1 MATAPKPI
9 KASPA
14 HRQAAKTF
22 LDGLEGPFRRQQ
34 LAEVLYTRIS
44 PRSRQVADKL
54 AQSLMTEMAK
64 NGDIAR
70 HGHLHWVRVSKRRV
84 LRSGRPVPE
93 LSEEATLKL
102 GTRCPEKWAAV
113 DMETGEVWVGSR
125 AGWSRATAAQVDEMR
140 SCLPQ
145 AKAKAR

>member
-9 KASPA
+9 MASPT

-44 PRSRQVADKL
+44 PRSRPVADKL
-54 AQSLMTEMAK
+54 AQALMAEMAK
-64 NGDIAR
+64 SGDIER
-70 HGHLHWVRVSKRRV
+70 HGHLHWVKVSNRRV
-84 LRSGRPVPE
+84 LLSGRPVPE
-93 LSEEATLKL
+93 LNEVASLKL
-102 GTRCPEKWAAV
+102 STRCPEKWAAV

-125 AGWSRATAAQVDEMR
+125 TGWSRATAAQVDEMR
-140 SCLPQ
+140 SCLPT
-145 AKAKAR
+145 AKGPSR